1 MSLSKKTKI
10 GIFSF
15 SALILF
21 ALGILLTKNIN
32 FSNGYNLNVRY
43 NFISGIKVGSPVVFS
58 GGLRMGHVQEI
69 TKISN
74 QLNVKI
80 WVENQY
86 KIDRKTRFVI
96 FASGMLGDKYIE
108 VENPEPS
115 GEYLQPNE
123 IVQGVSPISLDAL
136 SLKFGNMANSLFSGA
151 TTSEDIQKSFV
162 YLFKN
167 TSEMMYQLN
176 KLVKENQPGV
186 KSSVDSLAISLKNF
200 QSQLN
205 NILVSLQRASK
216 NIDSFSVANKKN
228 LEASIASLQV
238 SSKNIEVASKDLV
251 EVLKNSKD
259 ITRAI
264 REQKGT
270 VGKLI
275 YDDKI
280 YKNLEKTSKNLQIFS
295 GKIKKNPKS
304 VIW

>member
-1 MSLSKKTKI
+1 MRLSKKTKI

-15 SALILF
+15 SALIVL

-32 FSNGYNLNVRY
+32 FSKGYNLNLRY

-58 GGLRMGHVQEI
+58 GGLRMGHVLEI

-115 GEYLQPNE
+115 GEYFKPND
-123 IVQGVSPISLDAL
+123 IVQGVNPISLDAL

-186 KSSVDSLAISLKNF
+186 KSSVDSLSVSLKIF

-205 NILVSLQRASK
+205 NILASLQRASK
-216 NIDSFSVANKKN
+216 NIDSFSVANKKS
-228 LEASIASLQV
+228 LETSIASLQI
-238 SSKNIEVASKDLV
+238 SSQNIEAASKDLV
-251 EVLKNSKD
+251 EVLKNSKN